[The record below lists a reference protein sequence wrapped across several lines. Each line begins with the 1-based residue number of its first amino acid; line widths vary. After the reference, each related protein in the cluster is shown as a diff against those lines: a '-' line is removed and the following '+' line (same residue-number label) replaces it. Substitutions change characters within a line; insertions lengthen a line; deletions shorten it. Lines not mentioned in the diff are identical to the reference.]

1 MPRPKKDIVGG
12 SCEKSGLIQGNDTFN
27 TQHRVAADDDGF
39 YHIKFSLHSSAKK
52 NHIKKIISPTK
63 KTA

>member
-12 SCEKSGLIQGNDTFN
+12 TCEKSGLIQGNDTFN
-27 TQHRVAADDDGF
+27 TQHRVAADDDGS
-39 YHIKFSLHSSAKK
+39 YHSIHQQKK
-52 NHIKKIISPTK
+52 ISNYKKIISPTK